1 MSPSASK
8 DTGKNTKSTT
18 AEPAPLPRIG
28 GRRLP
33 AGCPQRALLSDV
45 TSKWG
50 VLVLVALSEG
60 PRRWSDLRHGIDGIS
75 EKMLAQTLRA
85 LESDGLLFRDA
96 RPVVPP
102 YVEYGLTSGG
112 REVTALLLPLL
123 DWVEGYT
130 TQGRSTGF
138 PGDPTPG
145 EEN

>member
-8 DTGKNTKSTT
+8 DTGKNTKDAA
-18 AEPAPLPRIG
+18 AEPTRLPRIG
-28 GRRLP
+28 GRQLP
-33 AGCPQRALLSDV
+33 ADCPQRALLRDV

-85 LESDGLLFRDA
+85 LEADGLLFRDA

-102 YVEYGLTSGG
+102 YVEYGLTSDG

-130 TQGRSTGF
+130 TQGRSTAF
-138 PGDPTPG
+138 PG
-145 EEN
+145 

>member
-8 DTGKNTKSTT
+8 DTGEDHGADGRRDGRNSG
-18 AEPAPLPRIG
+18 AEPTPLPRIG

-50 VLVLVALSEG
+50 VLILVALSEG

-85 LESDGLLFRDA
+85 LEAAGLLFRDA

-102 YVEYGLTSGG
+102 YVEYGLTPGG

-130 TQGRSTGF
+130 SKGRSTTF
-138 PGDPTPG
+138 PG
-145 EEN
+145 

>member
-1 MSPSASK
+1 M
-8 DTGKNTKSTT
+8 
-18 AEPAPLPRIG
+18 
-28 GRRLP
+28 
-33 AGCPQRALLSDV
+33 

-50 VLVLVALSEG
+50 ILVLVALTEG

-75 EKMLAQTLRA
+75 EKMLAQTLRT

-102 YVEYGLTSGG
+102 YVEYGLTSDG

-130 TQGRSTGF
+130 TQGRSTTF
-138 PGDPTPG
+138 PG
-145 EEN
+145 